1 MAGKFSDLSLTD
13 KQEAFVDKHMYEWGA
28 WIRSGRL
35 DKPELNILA
44 KLMQSVIPS
53 KQSEP
58 MCDDD
63 TGLMIS
69 QHIENFFIKYDKQT
83 HYIIFSFYVNK
94 NTINGIAVR
103 LQERVGEVKMQ
114 PCAGK
119 TEFRIPSLDT
129 YRRKVKKELYRAKAI
144 IHEML
149 VSCFILLRT
158 GSENAKSIKIRY

>member
-1 MAGKFSDLSLTD
+1 MKFSELELTE
-13 KQEAFVDKHMYEWGA
+13 KQEAFVDKNMYEWGA

-35 DKPELNILA
+35 NKTELNIIA
-44 KLMQSVIPS
+44 KLMQSAIPS
-53 KQSEP
+53 RQSEP

-69 QHIENFFIKYDKQT
+69 QQIENFFIQYDKQT
-83 HYIIFSFYVNK
+83 HYIIFSFYVHK
-94 NTINGIAVR
+94 NTVNHIAVK

-119 TEFRIPSLDT
+119 PELRIPSLDT
-129 YRRKVKKELYRAKAI
+129 YRRKVKKELRVAKAI

-149 VSCFILLRT
+149 VSGFVLLRT
-158 GSENAKSIKIRY
+158 GSENAKNIKIRR